1 MWALA
6 EDRVEE
12 KTGIHA
18 EKTLL
23 GVSAESYEGYARIMT
38 AKLRVPFLLSG
49 ILDAISFALFYLS
62 FSALTYLVSA
72 MWYQLS
78 AEK

>member
-6 EDRVEE
+6 EDKVEE
-12 KTGIHA
+12 KTGIHTG
-18 EKTLL
+18 KTVP
-23 GVSAESYEGYARIMT
+23 GIAVESHEVPASIMT
-38 AKLRVPFLLSG
+38 AKLRVPFLLLG
-49 ILDAISFALFYLS
+49 IFDAISFALFYLS

-72 MWYQLS
+72 MWHQLS

>member
-6 EDRVEE
+6 EDNILM
-12 KTGIHA
+12 G
-18 EKTLL
+18 
-23 GVSAESYEGYARIMT
+23 
-38 AKLRVPFLLSG
+38 KLRVPSLLSG

-62 FSALTYLVSA
+62 FSALAFLISA